1 MATGDIEAT
10 KVVARLASW
19 GEVASRQREGVIATG
34 MNRQLSM
41 AYTVCRGIARDRAK
55 NFYYAFLALPREKR
69 NALCAVYAFMRHADD
84 LSDSANLS
92 LEQRREQLIEW
103 SQALHRAAAGEPT
116 DDPVILALAD
126 AQSQFSIPLGLFD
139 QLVQGTGMDLG
150 FEQHAS
156 SPDPPLVAYQTFND
170 LYQYCYHVASVVGL
184 VCIRIFGYKD
194 PAAEALA
201 EKTGIAF
208 QLTNIIRDVK
218 EDAALGRVYIPQE
231 DLERFQLSA
240 EALSAKNLRN
250 GFNPSS
256 FVPMLEFEAT
266 RAREFY
272 QAAQQLI
279 PLVDEDS
286 RPCLWALVEIYQR
299 LLNKIGARHYNVFNE
314 RVRLTVFEK
323 LSVLSQGLLK
333 VVFA

>member
-1 MATGDIEAT
+1 
-10 KVVARLASW
+10 
-19 GEVASRQREGVIATG
+19 
-34 MNRQLSM
+34 MNPQLSM
-41 AYTVCRGIARDRAK
+41 AYTVCRGIARGRAK

-69 NALCAVYAFMRHADD
+69 NALCAVYAFMRQADD
-84 LSDSANLS
+84 LSDDPALS
-92 LEQRREQLIEW
+92 LDQRREQLIEW

-126 AQSQFSIPLGLFD
+126 TQSQFSIPLELFD

-150 FEQHAS
+150 FGQQA
-156 SPDPPLVAYQTFND
+156 DTPLVAYQTFND

-231 DLERFQLSA
+231 DLTRFQLSA

-250 GFNPSS
+250 GFDPAS
-256 FVPMLEFEAT
+256 FVPLLEFEAA

-279 PLVDEDS
+279 PLIDEDS

-299 LLNKIGARHYNVFNE
+299 LLNKISARHYNVLNE

>member
-1 MATGDIEAT
+1 
-10 KVVARLASW
+10 
-19 GEVASRQREGVIATG
+19 

-41 AYTVCRGIARDRAK
+41 AYTVCRGIARARAK

-84 LSDSANLS
+84 LSDSPHLS
-92 LEQRREQLIEW
+92 LDQCREQLVEW
-103 SQALHRAAAGEPT
+103 SQSLHRAAAGEPT

-126 AQSQFSIPLGLFD
+126 AQSEFSIPLELFD
-139 QLVQGTGMDLG
+139 QLVQGTAMDLG
-150 FEQHAS
+150 FGQQS
-156 SPDPPLVAYQTFND
+156 DTPLVAYQTFNE

-194 PAAEALA
+194 AAAEALA

-218 EDAALGRVYIPQE
+218 EDAALGRVYLPQE
-231 DLERFQLSA
+231 DLDRFQLSA
-240 EALSAKNLRN
+240 DALSARNLRN
-250 GFNPSS
+250 GFNPAS
-256 FVPMLEFEAT
+256 FVPMLEFEAD
-266 RAREFY
+266 RARQFY

-299 LLNKIGARHYNVFNE
+299 LLNKISARHYNVFNE

>member
-1 MATGDIEAT
+1 
-10 KVVARLASW
+10 
-19 GEVASRQREGVIATG
+19 

-41 AYTVCRGIARDRAK
+41 AYTVCRGIARARAK

-84 LSDSANLS
+84 LSDNPNLN
-92 LEQRREQLIEW
+92 LDQRREQLIEW
-103 SQALHRAAAGEPT
+103 SQSLQRAVAGEPT

-126 AQSQFSIPLGLFD
+126 AQSEFSIPLELFD
-139 QLVQGTGMDLG
+139 QLVQGTAMDLG
-150 FEQHAS
+150 FGQQSET
-156 SPDPPLVAYQTFND
+156 PLVAYRTFNE
-170 LYQYCYHVASVVGL
+170 LYQYCYYVASVVGL

-194 PAAEALA
+194 PQAEALA
-201 EKTGIAF
+201 EKTGVAF

-240 EALSAKNLRN
+240 DSLAAKSLRN
-250 GFNPSS
+250 GFSPAS
-256 FVPMLEFEAT
+256 FVPLLEFEAE
-266 RAREFY
+266 RARDFY
-272 QAAQQLI
+272 KAAQQLI
-279 PLVDEDS
+279 PLIDEDS

-299 LLNKIGARHYNVFNE
+299 LLNKISARHYNVFNE
-314 RVRLTVFEK
+314 RVGLTVFEK

-333 VVFA
+333 AVFA